1 MVQNRVPSQ
10 KVANRYRCYVKITDR
25 STTAG
30 NNSAPAPVFLSSTE
44 MSARLNRTLHLTR
57 RQFRIPRR
65 DASSALPPERSA
77 TVWGSELTASH
88 PAPAKEDPPSVSVL
102 PTTAWTR
109 LGLHDEIATNLVH
122 AGLHTPTKI
131 QTLGLRALLPGDSAL
146 LGAETGAGKTLA
158 YLTPLLTLVRTAE
171 TDGVPRLPRRPRMLV
186 LAPTRELVEQT
197 RQAGVLAA
205 RGLASVRSFTG
216 GPTRKQ
222 QQRALGAAPA
232 DVLVATPAAL
242 GRLRKDRSVFLSNVR
257 HVVFDEADVLLRR
270 GAGFCEHLDPL
281 LVSLR
286 ATADRTESQV
296 QFAFAAASVPR
307 SLRER
312 LAAWPGGSVSVAET
326 DRLHCAPGARLR
338 AEFVRV
344 GGGERKKFARCAEIV
359 AAELKENGAARVMVF
374 CDGHERREALAELL
388 RRELDEPVA
397 HASGGNERDMDSRA
411 AAWDAFRGSD
421 GEARVAVCAQSY
433 GRGIDHRGVRAVV
446 LVDVPMTGTE
456 YMHRVGR
463 IRGEGRV
470 SVLVSRRERP
480 VAAAL
485 FLATVRG
492 EAVAGVTAQRARVE
506 LPGGLPSPL
515 REDDRRAVRA
525 ARRSKSAF
533 WTEAEAPRGMRRRRR

>member
-1 MVQNRVPSQ
+1 
-10 KVANRYRCYVKITDR
+10 
-25 STTAG
+25 
-30 NNSAPAPVFLSSTE
+30 
-44 MSARLNRTLHLTR
+44 MSARLNRTISLAR
-57 RQFRIPRR
+57 RQFQIPRR
-65 DASSALPPERSA
+65 DASSAIPVAQSQ
-77 TVWGSELTASH
+77 TVWATELAAAH
-88 PAPAKEDPPSVSVL
+88 PAPVKEDLPPKKAL

-109 LGLHDEIATNLVH
+109 LGVSAEIGTNLVH
-122 AGLHTPTKI
+122 AGLHTPTEI
-131 QTLGLRALLPGDSAL
+131 QKLGARALLPGDSAL

-158 YLTPLLTLVRTAE
+158 YLTPLLTLVRAAE
-171 TDGVPRLPRRPRMLV
+171 ADGVPRLARRPRMLV

-197 RQAGVLAA
+197 RRASVLAA
-205 RGLASVRSFTG
+205 RGLATVRSFTG
-216 GPTRKQ
+216 GPHRKVQ
-222 QQRALGAAPA
+222 QKALGAAPA
-232 DVLVATPAAL
+232 DILVATPAAL
-242 GRLRKDRSVFLSNVR
+242 GKLRRDRAVFLSNVR

-270 GAGFCEHLDPL
+270 GGGFCEQIDAL

-286 ATADRTESQV
+286 ATADRTESKV

-312 LAAWPGGSVSVAET
+312 LAAWPDGAVPAAET
-326 DRLHCAPGARLR
+326 GGLHRAPGARLR

-344 GGGERKKFARCAEIV
+344 GGGERAKFARCAKII

-374 CDGHERREALAELL
+374 CDGHARREALSELL

-411 AAWDAFRGSD
+411 AAWNAFRGDD

-446 LVDVPMTGTE
+446 LVDVPMTGSE

-463 IRGEGRV
+463 VRGEGRV
-470 SVLVSRRERP
+470 FVLVSRRERP

-492 EAVAGVTAQRARVE
+492 EPVAGVTAQRARIE
-506 LPGGLPSPL
+506 LPGGLPEPL
-515 REDDRRAVRA
+515 GDKDRHAVRA
-525 ARRSKSAF
+525 ARRTKSAL
-533 WTEAEAPRGMRRRRR
+533 WTEAEAPRGMRRRRQ